1 MSSGGLENA
10 TIAPISSPS
19 MIKIGVNMGEGQPFR
34 VLCLD
39 GGGMRGVYQATY
51 LDTFLRRLATTQSG
65 KPDPGKAF
73 DLLVGTSTG
82 GIVACALAAGVPMSQ
97 VIALYQQ
104 HGTKIFPRQWLR
116 SVPLVNRFV
125 RAGLFA
131 GLRRGNDA
139 LRAILAKT
147 FGDLTMGNAYQQR
160 GIGLAITTVDLN
172 RHASVVFKTAHL
184 ARLNGRDDNRLLV
197 DACMATSAAPILRS
211 IARLI
216 EPGSSGTVVDYVDG
230 GLWANNPAAVGMVEA
245 HEVLVSRGELNRP
258 IHLYMLGTLPVQGGE
273 ENLGRSPHRTA
284 WGWVAGINV
293 IAASMNAQAVANDYI
308 ANKIAQLRGD
318 GSFAFRLPAQ
328 CPSTELHGYLKNM
341 DDARPK
347 VLNALA
353 RQAISDVDFAW
364 ATLESDVRMK
374 DLRDALAGSFQ
385 LGSPDIGVQTS
396 VQN

>member
-1 MSSGGLENA
+1 M
-10 TIAPISSPS
+10 
-19 MIKIGVNMGEGQPFR
+19 GVDRPFR

-51 LDTFLRRLATTQSG
+51 LDAFVRRLASG
-65 KPDPGKAF
+65 QTGDPDPGRAF

-82 GIVACALAAGVPMSQ
+82 GIVACALAAGVPMNR
-97 VIALYQQ
+97 VLALYQE
-104 HGTKIFPRQWLR
+104 HGKQIFPRQWLR
-116 SVPLVNRFV
+116 AIPVVNRFV

-131 GLRRGNDA
+131 GLRRGNEA
-139 LRAILAKT
+139 LRAILAQT
-147 FGDLTMGNAYQQR
+147 FGDLTVRQAYQQR
-160 GIGLAITTVDLN
+160 GIGLAVTAVDLN

-184 ARLNGRDDNRLLV
+184 ARLNGRDDDRLLV
-197 DACMATSAAPILRS
+197 DVCMATSAAPILRS
-211 IARLI
+211 IARLT
-216 EPGSSGTVVDYVDG
+216 EPGSAGTVVDYVDG

-245 HEVLVSRGELNRP
+245 HEVLVSRGETNRP

-273 ENLGRSPHRTA
+273 ENFGRSPHRTA
-284 WGWVAGINV
+284 WGWVAGIGV
-293 IAASMNAQAVANDYI
+293 INASMNAQAVANDYI

-318 GSFAFRLPAQ
+318 CSFAFRLPAQ
-328 CPSTELHGYLKNM
+328 CPSSELHEYLKNM

-374 DLRDALAGSFQ
+374 ALRDALAGAFQ
-385 LGSPDIGVQTS
+385 SSRQTPETA
-396 VQN
+396 